1 MLKILFVCTGN
12 TCRSP
17 MAEYLAKN
25 IFAKNN
31 LSVQTASAGI
41 AANISSQASENAIA
55 AMKNFGIDI
64 SNHKSQ
70 LISQKLIDENDF
82 IFTMTNGHKN
92 FLSAN
97 FHNASNKIFTL
108 ASFSDNPNYDIID
121 PFGGDIEIYKKCAVE
136 ISALIEIIAAKIK
149 SGGIVK

>member
-31 LSVQTASAGI
+31 LTVQTSSAGI
-41 AANISSQASENAIA
+41 AANISSPASENAIIT
-55 AMKNFGIDI
+55 MKNFGIDI

-82 IFTMTNGHKN
+82 IFAMTNAHKN
-92 FLSAN
+92 FLLENFPSA
-97 FHNASNKIFTL
+97 ADKIFTL

-121 PFGGDIEIYKKCAVE
+121 PFAGDIEIYKKCATE
-136 ISALIEIIAAKIK
+136 ISVLVKIIADKIK

>member
-17 MAEYLAKN
+17 MAEYFAKN

-31 LSVQTASAGI
+31 LSVQTTSAGI
-41 AANISSQASENAIA
+41 AANISSPASENAIA

-70 LISQKLIDENDF
+70 LISQKIIDENDF

-97 FHNASNKIFTL
+97 FLNAADKIFTL

-121 PFGGDIEIYKKCAVE
+121 PFGGDIEIYKKCAME
-136 ISALIEIIAAKIK
+136 IFTLIEIIAAKIK